1 MIDDASVLTRSTT
14 ALTAEVDGETV
25 MFDPGKGSYFALGEV
40 GSRVWELLETPCSI
54 DGLCAALL
62 AEFAVEEDRCRGDIR
77 AYVEQ
82 LRAAELVEPRS

>member
-1 MIDDASVLTRSTT
+1 MIDDTAVLTRSGT

-25 MFDPGKGSYFALGEV
+25 MFDPAKGSYFALGDV

-54 DGLCAALL
+54 DGLCTALL
-62 AEFAVEEDRCRGDIR
+62 AEFAVEEDRCRGDVR

-82 LRAAELVEPRS
+82 LRTAELVEPRS